1 MSKTKAASR
10 LLSSLLA
17 ILMVFCLFP
26 KVEVQ
31 AEGESLPTEYYIRYT
46 DVNNNNGAN
55 SFVDEMLQEQ
65 NPINIPTHVQQGE
78 TISIPAPA
86 NFDFTDNRP
95 GLTQGVHVSLST
107 IEVYGIPDDGSVYD
121 WPTFCY
127 ITADEYRD
135 GFTTVTIPADFIG
148 SVIFT
153 YTWKIDGYLSDL
165 PSESDVAVIT
175 NWIAS
180 LDRNVTQKGETLP
193 VTSGSIDTYALQN
206 ESKDDV
212 VLTYNASMTMENLGV
227 NGDTAAGSWWDML
240 NTYRSWIGNET
251 IVYLH
256 FVFDDAFDLS
266 RANFDSVTLTSD
278 MFRLDHYDVVGQEV
292 IFTCYWYGENANN
305 IQGDLNP
312 LIELKNV
319 VVPIKN
325 DWEGSTLT
333 LSNYGYVDGM
343 VYMYAFGNMNRQPE
357 ECVIDGGEEYDT
369 FALTLPEPELPPE
382 ESSESSEDPDEPST
396 IIPDDGPT
404 ISIRKVWV
412 EDTEEDRPDSILV
425 EIYHDEELYD
435 TVEVEEKYRWRTSYN
450 IPERYENDDWWVQ
463 EADVP
468 AGYEDYIDETRD
480 NVFVITNTYVGVE
493 EESSEESSEPSVTP
507 SEPSV
512 EPSEPSSEPSEP
524 VSEPEE
530 PAEPTLPQ
538 TGQVW
543 WPIIILLAGG
553 AVLVAFGAFRTM
565 RGSRRHDR

>member
-31 AEGESLPTEYYIRYT
+31 AEGESLPTEYYFRYT
-46 DVNNNNGAN
+46 DVNNNNGSN
-55 SFVDEMLQEQ
+55 SLVDEMLQEQ
-65 NPINIPTHVQQGE
+65 NPTNIPTHVQQGE
-78 TISIPAPA
+78 TIPIPVPA

-95 GLTQGVHVSLST
+95 GVTQGVHVSLST
-107 IEVYGIPDDGSVYD
+107 IEVFGFPDDETVTD

-127 ITADEYRD
+127 ITAEEYRS
-135 GFTTVTIPADFIG
+135 GHTTITIPADFVG

-153 YTWKIDGYLSDL
+153 YTWKIDGYLGEL
-165 PSESDVAVIT
+165 PSDSDSVVIT

-180 LDRNVTQKGETLP
+180 LDRNITQKGEALP

-240 NTYRSWIGNET
+240 NNNPSWIGSET
-251 IVYLH
+251 VVYLH

-266 RANFDSVTLTSD
+266 RANFDSATLSSE
-278 MFRLDHYDVVGQEV
+278 MFRLERYDVVGQEV
-292 IFTCYWYGENANN
+292 IFTCYWDRDNA
-305 IQGDLNP
+305 IKNP
-312 LIELKNV
+312 GNLSPIIKLENV

-343 VYMYAFGNMNRQPE
+343 VYMYTWGNMTQKPHDYF
-357 ECVIDGGEEYDT
+357 IDGGEEYDT

-382 ESSESSEDPDEPST
+382 ESSESSEEPDEPST

-435 TVEVEEKYRWRTSYN
+435 TVEVEEKYRWRTSYS

-468 AGYEDYIDETRD
+468 EGYEDYIDETRD

-524 VSEPEE
+524 TPEPEE

-565 RGSRRHDR
+565 RGNSRHGR